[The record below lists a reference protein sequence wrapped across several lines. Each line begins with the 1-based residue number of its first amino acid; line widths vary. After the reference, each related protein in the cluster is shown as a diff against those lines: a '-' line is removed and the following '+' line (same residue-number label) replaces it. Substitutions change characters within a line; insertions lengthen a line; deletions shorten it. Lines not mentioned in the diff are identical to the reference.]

1 MEPRYVYP
9 DTKECGVYLFSFF
22 FFFFPLIMS
31 TFVNEQVKRLNTSL
45 TQSFEKHLANTASLS
60 SLNEKDKF
68 LLETSQALDLT
79 SASLPSFEKVQEYL
93 EKYSE
98 FKAKG
103 DISATSEAAA
113 DPALEWLF
121 VAKCTI
127 AVYGQVF
134 SKVLNLTLPISE
146 SIDYWNSI
154 QGSTINE
161 LYYAMQSKR
170 EKKKFLLKSNNYSH
184 CFHSCTVSHLFVIK
198 EHSQTDQQHLLC
210 CRSSQITLYIIRLC
224 IIAIISYSQQ

>member
-1 MEPRYVYP
+1 MMPCNFVNGTQTFNKTR
-9 DTKECGVYLFSFF
+9 KQMWRLFSFA
-22 FFFFPLIMS
+22 LKMS

-60 SLNEKDKF
+60 SLGNKDKF
-68 LLETSQALDLT
+68 LLETSQSLDLT
-79 SASLPSFEKVQEYL
+79 SSTLPSFEKVQEYL
-93 EKYSE
+93 EKYNE
-98 FKAKG
+98 FKDTG
-103 DISATSEAAA
+103 SVNATAEVA

-127 AVYGQVF
+127 AIYGQVF

-161 LYYAMQSKR
+161 IYYAMQSNVYLMKAAYR
-170 EKKKFLLKSNNYSH
+170 IL
-184 CFHSCTVSHLFVIK
+184 
-198 EHSQTDQQHLLC
+198 
-210 CRSSQITLYIIRLC
+210 II
-224 IIAIISYSQQ
+224 YF